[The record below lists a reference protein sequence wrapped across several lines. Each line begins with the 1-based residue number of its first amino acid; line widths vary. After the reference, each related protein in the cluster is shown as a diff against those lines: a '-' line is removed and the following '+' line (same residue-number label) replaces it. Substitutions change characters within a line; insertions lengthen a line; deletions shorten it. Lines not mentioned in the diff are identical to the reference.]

1 MKATLLLVLAVLVFA
16 QDSDTLPLLKR
27 PPTKPQKQVETI
39 PAPLP
44 KSQAEIPSPQIKIQV
59 GSIDVYGSRKDRL
72 DEAVLRKTLGTDLD
86 RWLGFGMKGDPA
98 AASLQQKLLEKMKS
112 TFSLFFA
119 EWSVFQHF
127 GSPAIHVT
135 LDVVE
140 VTDVGRRMPFLPE
153 PTGEFQDPEGI
164 LLAWSKYEDT
174 AFALMQE
181 GKLIPMEKPEC
192 PAYHCPF
199 GHKHPK
205 LKSFEKTFVEGSQKH
220 ATRLIEIQAID
231 KRFEY
236 RAAATYVLAYLKDGK
251 KVVGCMMDRIRDP
264 HDLVRNNALRVLS
277 HIAEFHRNLLIP
289 ILPVI
294 EALDFPRVSDRSK
307 ALLVLYGLSLSSR
320 DYKKKIL
327 ENGVPTLIR
336 LLASG
341 QPGHRDPAHAILKAI
356 SGKTLPASNLIAWK
370 RWAEGRL
377 LTRQSP

>member
-1 MKATLLLVLAVLVFA
+1 MKTTLLFLVVLALA

-27 PPTKPQKQVETI
+27 PPTTPQKRVKTTPVPPPEN
-39 PAPLP
+39 
-44 KSQAEIPSPQIKIQV
+44 QAEVISPQIKIQV
-59 GSIDVYGSRKDRL
+59 GSVDVYGSDRL
-72 DEAVLRKTLGTDLD
+72 DEAVLRKTLGADLD
-86 RWLGFGMKGDPA
+86 RWLELGMKGDPA
-98 AASLQQKLLEKMKS
+98 TAPLQQKLLEKMKS
-112 TFSLFFA
+112 TFSLSFA

-127 GSPAIHVT
+127 GSPTIHVT

-140 VTDVGRRMPFLPE
+140 KADVGRRMPFLPE
-153 PTGEFQDPEGI
+153 PTGEFPDPEGI
-164 LLAWSKYEDT
+164 LLVWSRYEDT

-181 GKLIPMEKPEC
+181 GSLIPMEKPEC

-199 GHKHPK
+199 GHKHTK
-205 LKSFEKTFVEGSQKH
+205 LKSFEKMFVEGSQKH
-220 ATRLIEIQAID
+220 ATRLIEIQVKD

-236 RAAATYVLAYLKDGK
+236 RAAATYLLAYLKDGK
-251 KVVGCMMDRIRDP
+251 KVLDCMVGRIRDP
-264 HDLVRNNALRVLS
+264 NDLVRNNALRVLS

-289 ILPVI
+289 ITPVI

-320 DYKKKIL
+320 DYKTKIL

-341 QPGHRDPAHAILKAI
+341 QPGHRDPAYAILKI
-356 SGKTLPASNLIAWK
+356 VSGKTFPAANLIAWK
-370 RWAEGRL
+370 RWAEELSKRG